1 MATGGR
7 RSKAS
12 RNSEE
17 ELSEYGQQLLE
28 ARRRAEQLS
37 RSLKR
42 KEREVRDLKKALEKS
57 NEWEKQLMTLTVL
70 SQILN
75 STLEHRTVRRRAMQA
90 ATELMK
96 AEVGSLLL
104 IDWETNR
111 LYFEVALGDKEET
124 VKTFHLE
131 MGEGIAGWVAQHGD
145 PLIVHD
151 AQNDPRFFSEVDK
164 KSKFTTRNV
173 ICVPVKVKDKT
184 IGVLEA
190 INKFGG
196 GSFSEDDVAIFQSL
210 ADQVAVAL
218 DNARLL
224 AEIEGLF
231 FQTAES
237 LADAIE
243 KRDPYTGGHTKRV
256 TTYSIAIGEQLNL
269 GPDEMRWLKLAAI
282 LHDIGKIGVED
293 QILRKEDKLT
303 EEEYNQMKKHTLMG
317 AEIIGHIKQLHGI
330 IPGLKY
336 HHEKIDG
343 KGYPEGLADG
353 SIPLIAKI
361 VAVAD
366 TFDAM
371 TSDRPYRKALTKETA
386 FHELRRCVGT
396 QFDKDLVDSFI
407 KACETGRV

>member
-1 MATGGR
+1 MVTSEK
-7 RSKAS
+7 RSEAA
-12 RNSEE
+12 RNSEQEIREYE
-17 ELSEYGQQLLE
+17 EKLSE
-28 ARRRAEQLS
+28 ARRKASQLG
-37 RSLKR
+37 RSLKQR
-42 KEREVRDLKKALEKS
+42 EREIRDLQKALERS

-104 IDWETNR
+104 IDEETNR

-131 MGEGIAGWVAQHGD
+131 MGEGIAGWVAKQGE

-151 AQNDPRFFSEVDK
+151 AQSDPRFFSEVDK
-164 KSKFTTRNV
+164 KSKFTTKNV
-173 ICVPVKVKDKT
+173 ICVPVKVKEKT

-190 INKFGG
+190 INKLGG
-196 GSFSEDDVAIFQSL
+196 ETFSEEDLTIFQSL

-256 TTYSIAIGEQLNL
+256 TTYSLAIGDQLNL
-269 GPDEMRWLKLAAI
+269 EPGEMRWLKLAAI

-293 QILRKEDKLT
+293 QILRKTDKLD
-303 EEEYNQMKKHTLMG
+303 EEEFAQMKKHTLMG
-317 AEIIGHIKQLHGI
+317 AEIIGHIKQLHAI

-343 KGYPEGLADG
+343 KGYPEGLANDN
-353 SIPLIAKI
+353 IPLLAKI

-371 TSDRPYRKALTKETA
+371 TSDRPYRKALTREEA
-386 FHELRRCVGT
+386 FNELRRCIGS
-396 QFDKDLVDSFI
+396 QFDEKLVNSFI
-407 KACETGRV
+407 KASETGRF